1 MSLVSSSQI
10 FYLKHT
16 LGTCRSFVETAYSGE
31 QKVHQCLM
39 YHSIT
44 VDEPKNDIYALSLSK
59 FKEQMQFIKDSK
71 FNVVSFDKANSLD
84 QSHLTITFDD
94 GHKDNFALV
103 KSVMKELG
111 LPWTVFVISDFVD
124 NNPAYLSSAELKE
137 LAIDSLVTIGA
148 HGKTHNPL
156 TSMSFSEAKEELRLS
171 KLVLEKIIQKPVT
184 TMSFPHGA
192 FNQSL
197 IQAAIDLGYNK
208 CGTSTPSN
216 NLLGSSAKEQ
226 EIARHC
232 IYSCESSTSFKQK
245 LSGQWD
251 WMARRKS

>member
-1 MSLVSSSQI
+1 MFSNQI
-10 FYLKHT
+10 FFLKHT
-16 LGTCRSFVETAYSGE
+16 LGTCRSFIETPYSGE

-44 VDEPKNDIYALSLSK
+44 TEEPKNDIYALSLSK
-59 FKEQMQFIKDSK
+59 FKMQMQFIKDSK
-71 FNVVSFDKANSLD
+71 FNVVSFDKANSLA

-103 KSVMKELG
+103 KSVMTALD
-111 LPWTVFVISDFVD
+111 LPWAVFVISDFVD
-124 NNPAYLSSAELKE
+124 NNPAYLTSAELKE
-137 LAIDSLVTIGA
+137 LAADPLVTIGA

-156 TSMSFSEAKEELRLS
+156 TSMGLSEAKDELRLS
-171 KLVLEKIIQKPVT
+171 KLALEKIIQKPVT

-192 FNQSL
+192 YNQSL
-197 IQAAIDLGYNK
+197 INAAIDLGFIK
-208 CGTSTPSN
+208 CGTSTPNN
-216 NLLGSSAKEQ
+216 NLLDSGIKEQ
-226 EIARHC
+226 EISRHC

-251 WMARRKS
+251 WVARRKN